1 MPSVRCENFN
11 DLLWTYISEIAKI
24 RKIPRCKA
32 LEKVVDEHMQFMA
45 LEQERRDQN
54 SKKKKRR

>member
-11 DLLWTYISEIAKI
+11 DLLWTYVSEIAKI

-32 LEKVVDEHMQFMA
+32 LEKVVQEHMQFMA
-45 LEQERRDQN
+45 LEQEKRGKN
-54 SKKKKRR
+54 GKTKKR